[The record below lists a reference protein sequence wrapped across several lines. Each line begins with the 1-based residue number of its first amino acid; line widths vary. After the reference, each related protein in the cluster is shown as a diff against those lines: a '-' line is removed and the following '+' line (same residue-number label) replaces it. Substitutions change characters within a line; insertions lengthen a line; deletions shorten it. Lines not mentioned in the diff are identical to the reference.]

1 MSFKRKDLLGMKDL
15 SSEEITYLLDTAQ
28 TFCEINER
36 DVKKV
41 PTLKGRTVINLFFE
55 PSTRTRTSFEIAGKR
70 LSADT
75 INFSASSSST
85 TKGETLIDTVKNMES
100 MHSDAFVVRHAY
112 SGSVKFIAENTDASV
127 INAGDGLNEHPTQAL
142 LDLLTIRQKK
152 GDIKGLEIAIIGDIT
167 HSRVARSNI
176 WAMNKLG
183 ANVRLFGPPTM
194 LPKYIEPFECTRC
207 NSMEEA
213 IEGADVVM
221 MLRIQRERQ
230 GKLLL
235 PSAREYAKFFG
246 LTKERLA
253 LADSDAV
260 VMHPGPINRGVEL
273 MTNVADCEQSVI
285 LPQVSN
291 GVAVRMAALY
301 LLGLKKGGKG
311 EDITQEL

>member
-1 MSFKRKDLLGMKDL
+1 MSYTRKDLLGMIDL
-15 SSEEITYLLDTAQ
+15 SKEEITYLLDTAQ
-28 TFCEINER
+28 TFCEFNER

-75 INFSASSSST
+75 VNFSASSSST
-85 TKGETLIDTVKNMES
+85 TKGETLIDTVQNMEA
-100 MHSDAFVVRHAY
+100 MQSDAFVVRHAY
-112 SGSVKFIAENTDASV
+112 SGSVKFIAENTDVPV

-142 LDLLTIRQKK
+142 LDLLTIRQNK
-152 GDIKGLEIAIIGDIT
+152 GEVKGLEISIIGDIT

-176 WAMNKLG
+176 WAMKKLG

-194 LPKYIEPFECTRC
+194 LPKYIAPFECQVC
-207 NSMEEA
+207 KSMEEA
-213 IEGADVVM
+213 VEGADVVM

-235 PSAREYAKFFG
+235 PSTREYAKFFG
-246 LTKERLA
+246 LTNQKLDFA
-253 LADSDAV
+253 KKDAI

-273 MTNVADCEQSVI
+273 MTNIADCNRSVI

-301 LLGLKKGGKG
+301 LLGLKKGGQN
-311 EDITQEL
+311 ENAS